1 MSVAPTLV
9 FAVGNPS
16 RGDDAV
22 GPLLAEKLAAAD
34 VPGVEV
40 LVDF

>member
-22 GPLLAEKLAAAD
+22 GPLLAARLEAAD
-34 VPGVEV
+34 VPGVEARME
-40 LVDF
+40 